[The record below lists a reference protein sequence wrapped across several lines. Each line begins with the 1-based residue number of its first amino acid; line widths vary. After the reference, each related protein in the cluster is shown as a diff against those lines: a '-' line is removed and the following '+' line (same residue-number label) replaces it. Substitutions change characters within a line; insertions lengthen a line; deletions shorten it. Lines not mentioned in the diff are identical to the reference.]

1 MKPKLFLFTQT
12 ACYGSVF
19 GIIDTYLFIYLFIY
33 LFLSGHTVAE
43 GECSLSITDIAM
55 SFLGGEMERPGWF
68 TST

>member
-1 MKPKLFLFTQT
+1 MKPKLFLFTLT
-12 ACYGSVF
+12 ARYGSVF
-19 GIIDTYLFIYLFIY
+19 GIIDTYLFIY